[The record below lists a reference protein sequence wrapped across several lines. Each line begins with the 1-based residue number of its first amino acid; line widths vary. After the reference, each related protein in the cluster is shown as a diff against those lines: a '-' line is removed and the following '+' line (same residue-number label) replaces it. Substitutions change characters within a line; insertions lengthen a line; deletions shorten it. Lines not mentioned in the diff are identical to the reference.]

1 MKNKYLLIIFGIFF
15 LFCFTVFF
23 KSLKNSNAYKPEI
36 INGKILSPFVAID
49 FYSNKKI
56 LSEDIFNDRDFYLI
70 NIWASWCMP
79 CRAEHNYL
87 IELKKQNSL
96 KLVGINYK
104 DQIENAK
111 RFLNEFENP
120 YSKILKDKNGTLSI
134 KLGAY
139 GVPETFIINKKKKII
154 KKIIGPINGKT
165 YNEILKIIK

>member
-1 MKNKYLLIIFGIFF
+1 
-15 LFCFTVFF
+15 
-23 KSLKNSNAYKPEI
+23 
-36 INGKILSPFVAID
+36 
-49 FYSNKKI
+49 
-56 LSEDIFNDRDFYLI
+56 
-70 NIWASWCMP
+70 
-79 CRAEHNYL
+79 L

-154 KKIIGPINGKT
+154 KKIIGPINEKT